1 MNIIQSKLN
10 TFNNRISKPLAA
22 GVLTMQ
28 NADNNKNADVINP
41 TKSVEEFEEKIIKA
55 IENQQDVEKVKI
67 LNVKEFEYGYLLE
80 IKIAYVQ
87 DGEDYEAMYELLY
100 ASIW

>member
-10 TFNNRISKPLAA
+10 IFNNRISKPLAA

-28 NADNNKNADVINP
+28 NADSKNANVI
-41 TKSVEEFEEKIIKA
+41 THTESVEEFEKKIIKA
-55 IENQQDVEKVKI
+55 IESEQDVENVKI
-67 LNVKEFEYGYLLE
+67 LSVEEFEYGYLLE
-80 IKIAYVQ
+80 IKVAYVQ
-87 DGEDYEAMYELLY
+87 DGEDYEAKYELLY